1 MAEPKFKEITDFE
14 TIINFTENLPKRVVT
29 SNPTTKVQAIINN
42 LICRILDVTRLTD
55 LEQKYYKARK
65 KWIEEGINCERL
77 NPGDPQWKK
86 GKVRVRVVV
95 EFLPDEPELS
105 DYQSPLDEIRQE
117 MQQDGES

>member
-42 LICRILDVTRLTD
+42 LICRILDVTRLAD
-55 LEQKYYKARK
+55 LDERRYQTRK
-65 KWIEEGINCERL
+65 RWIEEGVNCERL
-77 NPGDPQWKK
+77 SPGDPQWKK
-86 GKVRVRVVV
+86 GKVRVSVVV
-95 EFLPDEPELS
+95 EFLPYEPES
-105 DYQSPLDEIRQE
+105 PESPLDEIRRE